1 MTNEDFKYLNKH
13 LETLS
18 ELKKSGYRCDAEIK
32 RVLEAIHLTIF
43 GDKIEPPFKRM
54 KVVFNDVDKSLQEK
68 FHKNA
73 PKVLLVNDSQRG
85 KGKTTLLL
93 RLSQENNI
101 PLLVGGHKEIYKDL
115 AKEKGISCTIFSAN
129 YLDGNHF
136 PNGVYI
142 DCTVNKEQLKTIKK
156 LGIEIKGGFHHDE
169 ILSSLV

>member
-18 ELKKSGYRCDAEIK
+18 ELKQSGYRCDSEIK

-43 GDKIEPPFKRM
+43 GEKIQPPSKRM

-73 PKVLLVNDSQRG
+73 PKILLVNGSQRG

-101 PLLVGGHKEIYKDL
+101 PLLVGAHQK
-115 AKEKGISCTIFSAN
+115 
-129 YLDGNHF
+129 
-136 PNGVYI
+136 VY
-142 DCTVNKEQLKTIKK
+142 
-156 LGIEIKGGFHHDE
+156 
-169 ILSSLV
+169 

>member
-1 MTNEDFKYLNKH
+1 MTTEDFKYLNKH
-13 LETLS
+13 LETLL
-18 ELKKSGYRCDAEIK
+18 ELKQSGYRCDSEIK

-43 GDKIEPPFKRM
+43 GEKIQPPSKRM

-73 PKVLLVNDSQRG
+73 PKMLLVNGSQRG

-101 PLLVGGHKEIYKDL
+101 PLLVGAHQKVYKDL
-115 AKEKGISCTIFSAN
+115 AKEKGISCTIISAN
-129 YLDGNHF
+129 YLEGNHF

-142 DCTVNKEQLKTIKK
+142 DSTVTKDQLKTIKK

-169 ILSSLV
+169 VLSSLV

>member
-1 MTNEDFKYLNKH
+1 
-13 LETLS
+13 
-18 ELKKSGYRCDAEIK
+18 
-32 RVLEAIHLTIF
+32 
-43 GDKIEPPFKRM
+43 M

-115 AKEKGISCTIFSAN
+115 AKEKGISCTICSAN